1 MAIKEQLILEGV
13 NKTDGAFRGVNRN
26 VKQLNTGF
34 STLQKSLIGIGATL
48 ATGAFAKSI
57 ITTSMRFEDLRTS
70 LKSVTGSAQEGAEA
84 FAFITKFSTQ
94 TQFSVEDLSTAF
106 IKLKASGIEPRQE
119 LLTTFEEE
127 LGGVNLRP
135 SAKSGCFDISVDGN
149 LVWSRE
155 NKSRFPEMKV
165 LKQKIRDHVAPERD
179 LGHSD
184 IKSQDCE
191 A

>member
-1 MAIKEQLILEGV
+1 MKPTVEI
-13 NKTDGAFRGVNRN
+13 DYC
-26 VKQLNTGF
+26 TGCRW
-34 STLQKSLIGIGATL
+34 L
-48 ATGAFAKSI
+48 
-57 ITTSMRFEDLRTS
+57 LRAS
-70 LKSVTGSAQEGAEA
+70 W
-84 FAFITKFSTQ
+84 
-94 TQFSVEDLSTAF
+94 TA
-106 IKLKASGIEPRQE
+106 QE
-119 LLTTFEEE
+119 LLITIEEE

-155 NKSRFPEMKV
+155 NKSRFPEMKE